1 MDVFEVYSTIISRNY
16 GKGTEQDQEVADRLC
31 IRERLADRKGMEGKM
46 RDVFAVFC
54 TVISRNYSRGTE
66 EGDEASQA
74 SLGTSSHRTGK
85 ILNMRQK

>member
-1 MDVFEVYSTIISRNY
+1 
-16 GKGTEQDQEVADRLC
+16 
-31 IRERLADRKGMEGKM
+31 MEGKM

-66 EGDEASQA
+66 EGHEASQA
-74 SLGTSSHRTGK
+74 SLGTSSHRTGR